1 VQDRWRSNDVN
12 CPLTDTRFIQAASTA
27 HRLLADQRVA
37 GVRDDNHGDPIA
49 EFPWGWKLGHQKKA
63 AA

>member
-1 VQDRWRSNDVN
+1 
-12 CPLTDTRFIQAASTA
+12 
-27 HRLLADQRVA
+27 VA

>member
-1 VQDRWRSNDVN
+1 MSTA
-12 CPLTDTRFIQAASTA
+12 PSPGTRFIQAASAA

-37 GVRDDNHGDPIA
+37 GVRDDNHGDPLA
-49 EFPWGWKLGHQKKA
+49 KFPWGWKLGHQKKA